1 MSDECDHLGNKYCKV
16 HQWKYVA
23 YWEGDVYVVLL
34 TSVHKAHN
42 GECLGNWRFCS
53 YVGACEVVVRAEAC
67 NVVIAMFIGPCE
79 WALCLIE
86 FLWWQFE
93 EQ

>member
-1 MSDECDHLGNKYCKV
+1 M
-16 HQWKYVA
+16 
-23 YWEGDVYVVLL
+23 YVVLL

-53 YVGACEVVVRAEAC
+53 YVGACEVVVHAEAC

-79 WALCLIE
+79 
-86 FLWWQFE
+86 
-93 EQ
+93 